1 MKAEYRDGGMPMI
14 QRGEITPQALSDAL
28 MRDVYYPFSAC
39 VCLDAGGGVLSLR
52 LFDTAYCPRMPDV
65 TPGAGEVWLISSHPE
80 GEPTDEDRHWAARLR
95 EASDGATLRTFL
107 TNEDEG
113 CREIAY

>member
-1 MKAEYRDGGMPMI
+1 MPMI

-39 VCLDAGGGVLSLR
+39 VCLNAEGGVLALR
-52 LFDTAYCPRMPDV
+52 LFDTAFCPRVPEVM
-65 TPGAGEVWLISSHPE
+65 PGAREVWLISNHPD
-80 GEPTDEDRHWAARLR
+80 GSAAPEPEDIRRAAQLR
-95 EASDGATLRTFL
+95 ERLGGLPLRTFI
-107 TNEDEG
+107 TGEDEG